1 MLEIDAGYTAS
12 RSLRWRTRRRDGSS
26 VKPTTTSPSAA
37 QLRDIRLPDGRA
49 RLETGATKGAGAFFT
64 SPECDRN
71 VEPEA
76 VMRRLFANLVMH
88 TPPGSKERER

>member
-49 RLETGATKGAGAFFT
+49 RLETGATKGDVCRFEAHSHSLT
-64 SPECDRN
+64 SGGFLYVSR
-71 VEPEA
+71 
-76 VMRRLFANLVMH
+76 M
-88 TPPGSKERER
+88 